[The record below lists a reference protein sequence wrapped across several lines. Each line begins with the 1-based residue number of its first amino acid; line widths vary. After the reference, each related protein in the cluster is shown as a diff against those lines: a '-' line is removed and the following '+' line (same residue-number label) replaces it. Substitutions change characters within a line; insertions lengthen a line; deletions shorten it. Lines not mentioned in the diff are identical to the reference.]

1 MSRVI
6 KPWPTECPI
15 CGSPLIIGP
24 LQLLGDAACP
34 KCSHVLWFSL
44 RTSEGVT
51 IVDVLTGKVATNQ
64 DIQRVTAAL
73 LARGNPPRIIMNL
86 SGVQLVSSS
95 FIAGLIALNRRM
107 NDAQGKLILCDLSP
121 IVHETLAGAK
131 LDRILT
137 ILDTESD
144 ALAFF
149 SSPPEVLLPPPAE

>member
-1 MSRVI
+1 
-6 KPWPTECPI
+6 
-15 CGSPLIIGP
+15 
-24 LQLLGDAACP
+24 
-34 KCSHVLWFSL
+34 VLWFSL

-64 DIQRVTAAL
+64 DIQRVSNAF
-73 LARGNPPRIIMNL
+73 LARGNPPRVVLNL

-107 NDAQGKLILCDLSP
+107 NDAQGRLILCELSA

-137 ILDTESD
+137 ILDTESQ
-144 ALAFF
+144 ALASL
-149 SSPPEVLLPPPAE
+149 SSPPAG

>member
-15 CGSPLIIGP
+15 CGSPLAIGP
-24 LQLLGDAACP
+24 LQLPGDAACP
-34 KCSHVLWFSL
+34 QCAHVLWFSL

-64 DIQRVTAAL
+64 DIQRVSNAF
-73 LARGNPPRIIMNL
+73 LARGNPPWVVMNM

-107 NDAQGKLILCDLSP
+107 NDAQGKLILCELSP

-137 ILDTESD
+137 ILDTESQAVA
-144 ALAFF
+144 AL
-149 SSPPEVLLPPPAE
+149 SSPPAG